1 MNDEATAETKTD
13 RVRPYAGWL
22 TARPEVVALSLLA
35 LTVLFGLQVLRVLVP
50 GVVWLLGDRLS
61 LGAIEAGGLM
71 ALVFLIAFLAGLLRR
86 LLGDLPSVLVTA
98 GGLGLMVLLI
108 QILSGD
114 PLINLILAMVGTAL
128 FVLFPPLYLRRVWLQ
143 GRLGMGHL
151 ALGLL
156 VGLILDTAIHGG
168 FGTYDV
174 AWQTGLG
181 PLLLTIFLV
190 LAQWLLL
197 GGMALSRNGAAAGT
211 PGSIGIGVPRGR
223 AFTWIAIGP
232 FLFLQ
237 LVVFQ
242 NIARL
247 AVLTG
252 WPLPWAYGWTL
263 LAQLIGLGA
272 ATMVLIWGRRM
283 LWPWAVVCGLGLIA
297 ILVVPYG
304 EGTVTTA
311 ILFLLGQVL
320 LSLLMAFIF
329 IGIGVSVQ
337 RPGFSGMTV
346 ANGLAMLILM
356 LFLLAYYAGYDM
368 TLPYSNVIIEPIAA
382 FIVAACALSA
392 SLGPRWRTGVMGMAW
407 LAPALAVL
415 LLIVPL
421 VGAVTW
427 QEPTPVTGDGFPVRI
442 MTYNLHN
449 GFNTQGRLDVESL
462 AQVIEDNDPDIVA
475 LQEISRGWLVS
486 GRLDMLTWL
495 SQRLDLPYVFG
506 PTADPFWGNA
516 ILSRYPVLNVTEYEL
531 PPRNLFILRGLTVA
545 SIDLGDGDQIQVIA
559 THFHHLEE
567 DSGVRKVQSQFVVDL
582 WDGAPATVFLGD
594 LNAEPQHPE
603 MGILRDAGLSDATTG
618 KDGAELTFP
627 SYDPEKRIDYI
638 WVSPD
643 LSTRDIKV
651 PKSTA
656 SDHLPVMAEIYR

>member
-1 MNDEATAETKTD
+1 MNDKAMAEGKTD
-13 RVRPYAGWL
+13 RVRPYVGWL
-22 TARPEVVALSLLA
+22 ADRPVLVELSLLA

-50 GVVWLLGDRLS
+50 GVVWLLGDRMG

-71 ALVFLIAFLAGLLRR
+71 ALVFLIAFLAGALRR
-86 LLGDLPSVLVTA
+86 LLGDRLSVLVTA
-98 GGLGLMVLLI
+98 GGLGLMVLVI
-108 QILSGD
+108 QIWSGD
-114 PLINLILAMVGTAL
+114 PLIDLVLAMVGTAL

-143 GRLGMGHL
+143 GRLAMGHA

-156 VGLILDTAIHGG
+156 AGLILDTAIHGG

-181 PLLLTIFLV
+181 PLLLIIFLV
-190 LAQWLLL
+190 LAQWILL
-197 GGMALSRNGAAAGT
+197 GSMALSRNGTSAGM

-223 AFTWIAIGP
+223 AFTWVAIGP

-252 WPLPWAYGWTL
+252 WPLPGAFGWTL
-263 LAQLIGLGA
+263 LAQIIGLGA

-297 ILVVPYG
+297 ILVLPYAQN
-304 EGTVTTA
+304 TLTTA
-311 ILFLLGQVL
+311 ILFLLGQLL
-320 LSLLMAFIF
+320 LSLLMLLVF
-329 IGIGVSVQ
+329 IGIGVSMQ
-337 RPGFSGMTV
+337 RPRFSGLTV

-356 LFLLAYYAGYDM
+356 LFLLAYYAVYDM
-368 TLPYSNVIIEPIAA
+368 TLPYPNVIIEPIAA
-382 FIVAACALSA
+382 FVVAACALGA
-392 SLGPRWRTGVMGMAW
+392 SLGPRWRTGVMSMAW
-407 LAPALAVL
+407 LAPALAVI

-421 VGAVTW
+421 VGVLTW
-427 QEPTPVTGDGFPVRI
+427 RAPTPVTGDGFPVRI

-449 GFNTQGRLDVESL
+449 GFNTQGRLDMESL
-462 AQVIEDNDPDIVA
+462 AQVIEESDPDIVA
-475 LQEISRGWLVS
+475 LQEVSRGWLVS

-516 ILSRYPVLNVTEYEL
+516 ILSRYPVVEVTYHDL
-531 PPRNLFILRGLTVA
+531 PPRDLFILRGFTAAV
-545 SIDLGDGDQIQVIA
+545 IDLRDGDHLQVIA
-559 THFHHLEE
+559 THLHHVEE
-567 DSGVRKVQSQFVVDL
+567 DSSIRKLQTEALVDF
-582 WDGAPATVFLGD
+582 WDDATGTVLLGD
-594 LNAEPQHPE
+594 LNAQPEDAEIEVLENAGMTDAMERPQDQEP
-603 MGILRDAGLSDATTG
+603 
-618 KDGAELTFP
+618 TFP
-627 SYDPEKRIDYI
+627 SYDPERRIDYI

-643 LSTRDIKV
+643 LYTREVYV
-651 PKSTA
+651 PQSTA
-656 SDHLPVMAEIYR
+656 SDHLAVVTEVYR

>member
-1 MNDEATAETKTD
+1 MNDEATAEAKTD
-13 RVRPYAGWL
+13 RVRPYVGWL
-22 TARPEVVALSLLA
+22 TDRPVFVELSLLA

-50 GVVWLLGDRLS
+50 GVVWLLGDRMS

-86 LLGDLPSVLVTA
+86 LLGDLPSVVVTA
-98 GGLGLMVLLI
+98 GGLGLMVLVM
-108 QILSGD
+108 QVLSGD
-114 PLINLILAMVGTAL
+114 PLINLVLAMVGTAL

-197 GGMALSRNGAAAGT
+197 GGMALSRNGTAADT
-211 PGSIGIGVPRGR
+211 SGSIGIGVPRGR

-242 NIARL
+242 DIARL

-263 LAQLIGLGA
+263 LAQIIGLGA
-272 ATMVLIWGRRM
+272 ATVVLIWGRRM

-297 ILVVPYG
+297 ILLLPY
-304 EGTVTTA
+304 EQSTVTTA

-320 LSLLMAFIF
+320 LSLLMLLVF

-337 RPGFSGMTV
+337 RPGFSGATV
-346 ANGLAMLILM
+346 ANGLAMVMLM

-382 FIVAACALSA
+382 FVVAACALSA
-392 SLGPRWRTGVMGMAW
+392 SLGPRWRTGVMSMAW

-427 QEPTPVTGDGFPVRI
+427 RAPTPVTGDGFPVRI

-449 GFNTQGRLDVESL
+449 GFNTQGRLDMESL
-462 AQVIEDNDPDIVA
+462 AQVIEENDPDIVA

-516 ILSRYPVLNVTEYEL
+516 ILSRYPVVEVTEYDL

-545 SIDLGDGDQIQVIA
+545 SIDLGDGDQIQVVA
-559 THFHHLEE
+559 THFHHVEE

-582 WDGAPATVFLGD
+582 WDGAQGTVFLGD
-594 LNAEPQHPE
+594 LNAEPEAPE

-618 KDGAELTFP
+618 EDGAEPTFP

-643 LSTRDIKV
+643 LSTRDIEV